1 MIKKIAA
8 KIKNSHCPIRTF
20 FILNSDLIHVPLIQ
34 YSTFSVTFALLP
46 TTLSRRDTYIVIVY
60 IKTNTMLKNYESGSV
75 LTLAAMVI
83 ALLSLAGI
91 FLVTLV
97 KLSEMGL

>member
-1 MIKKIAA
+1 
-8 KIKNSHCPIRTF
+8 
-20 FILNSDLIHVPLIQ
+20 
-34 YSTFSVTFALLP
+34 
-46 TTLSRRDTYIVIVY
+46 
-60 IKTNTMLKNYESGSV
+60 MLKNYESGSV

>member
-1 MIKKIAA
+1 
-8 KIKNSHCPIRTF
+8 
-20 FILNSDLIHVPLIQ
+20 
-34 YSTFSVTFALLP
+34 
-46 TTLSRRDTYIVIVY
+46 
-60 IKTNTMLKNYESGSV
+60 MLKNYESRSV

-91 FLVTLV
+91 FLVSLV